1 MGLGWPKSPERLAWL
16 DARLPPETERAV
28 PRRSTGKL
36 VTRLVVRPFG
46 AAAAIVL
53 AVVVSL
59 FGTSLSVG
67 RQPVPI
73 EPIDHNAFTVILPP
87 AASGRTEP
95 AEAPPGIL
103 TDFRNPTSGLSRAAA
118 SVPLPLRHV
127 VQKRTRV
134 AQRAVSTAAVGNGHR
149 VRGVATWYCLPGVST
164 CTSGYRGGLYAA
176 AGSEL
181 RIGNWRGRTVK
192 VCGNGNCVVVK
203 LIDWCACGGS
213 RIIDLYHDA
222 FSRLASPSRGG
233 IGVTV
238 SW

>member
-1 MGLGWPKSPERLAWL
+1 
-16 DARLPPETERAV
+16 V
-28 PRRSTGKL
+28 PRDSAGKL
-36 VTRLVVRPFG
+36 VTRLVTRPIG
-46 AAAAIVL
+46 AVAALVL

-59 FGTSLSVG
+59 FGTSLSIG

-73 EPIDHNAFTVILPP
+73 GPIDPSAFTVIVPP
-87 AASGRTEP
+87 APSGSGPT
-95 AEAPPGIL
+95 EAPPGIF
-103 TDFRNPTSGLSRAAA
+103 TDFRNQAAGLSRVAA
-118 SVPLPLRHV
+118 SLPLPHRQFV
-127 VQKRTRV
+127 RKGSKPAASATS
-134 AQRAVSTAAVGNGHR
+134 AVTTTDGNTHR
-149 VRGVATWYCLPGVST
+149 VKGVATWYCLPGVSS

-181 RIGNWRGRTVK
+181 RIGNWRGRMVK

-238 SW
+238 TW

>member
-1 MGLGWPKSPERLAWL
+1 MGLGWPKSPDRLAWP

-28 PRRSTGKL
+28 PRDSAGKL
-36 VTRLVVRPFG
+36 VTRLLIRPFG
-46 AAAAIVL
+46 AVVALVL

-59 FGTSLSVG
+59 FGTSLSIG
-67 RQPVPI
+67 RQPVSI
-73 EPIDHNAFTVILPP
+73 EPIDPSAFIVIVPP
-87 AASGRTEP
+87 AASDQAAPTN
-95 AEAPPGIL
+95 APPGIF
-103 TDFRNPTSGLSRAAA
+103 TDFRNPASGLSRVAAN
-118 SVPLPLRHV
+118 VPIPRRQV
-127 VQKRTRV
+127 IQKGSKV
-134 AQRAVSTAAVGNGHR
+134 AAQAVTTSVGNGHR
-149 VRGVATWYCLPGVST
+149 VKGVATWYCLPGVSM

-181 RIGNWRGRTVK
+181 RIGNWRGRIVK

-222 FSRLASPSRGG
+222 FSRLASPSSGG